1 MATMGPKF
9 VAVFLLGAMGIFSSM
24 LQPRGNQDVAQNSPP
39 AVVRLDKVPLGI
51 AYTVG
56 SRRTGSTATT
66 DILYALNQ
74 VKSERGSKAPV
85 VVIVD
90 PRVSITDIWNLDGIA
105 GKAQLDNVRYFVIN
119 RESGVMSELKWGP
132 TVPISTNP
140 N

>member
-1 MATMGPKF
+1 MA
-9 VAVFLLGAMGIFSSM
+9 
-24 LQPRGNQDVAQNSPP
+24 QHSPP
-39 AVVRLDKVPLGI
+39 TLVRLDKAPHGI
-51 AYTVG
+51 AYTVD

-66 DILYALNQ
+66 DILYVLNQ
-74 VKSERGSKAPV
+74 VKSERGSIAPV

-90 PRVSITDIWNLDGIA
+90 PRVSITDIWNFDGIA
-105 GKAQLDNVRYFVIN
+105 GKAQLDNLRYFVIN